1 MQIGLPLK
9 RNASD
14 PAILLVQFQRALMAN
29 PLRFLNR
36 AYQYYATDGARKIR
50 GLFSTPE
57 LINRRSARLGSLLAD
72 SVQKKIEELPWLS
85 DSGILD
91 GYLSTAERGDIS
103 PTRSLATEMMT
114 ELSCPDSLTPSYLT
128 DSQLI
133 VECTGSEMDLK
144 PCPGITGFTEA
155 SDHIH
160 EFIRN

>member
-1 MQIGLPLK
+1 MESRVANTAFDFVQK
-9 RNASD
+9 S
-14 PAILLVQFQRALMAN
+14 LVEGVL
-29 PLRFLNR
+29 
-36 AYQYYATDGARKIR
+36 
-50 GLFSTPE
+50 
-57 LINRRSARLGSLLAD
+57 D

-91 GYLSTAERGDIS
+91 GYLSTAERGKAIATSCSLFAAVLGALSGDIS